1 MAMKTFTPS
10 ETDIVHRT
18 RVDLILRPVQNTI
31 HIVQYDDGLPLIE
44 VELYRNGSVYTLPEG
59 ANVWLRWG
67 VKDYVYTRKLT
78 MVSTDRTKV
87 YFRVTYNMD
96 YFYGNVNPILVV
108 EVPVPGEETTRS
120 AGSSVILVTI
130 DKNPIQYAEG
140 PAAPED
146 EILEEI
152 QNKLVN
158 FEDELDAKTEA
169 CMIELD
175 EKTETCKT
183 QIQNKTNE
191 CIESIPSDY
200 TALEGRVTALEENYD
215 RFEWE
220 IMLQS
225 IRNGHGDN
233 YHTGDQLLIN
243 WKDHTNNNLYNNVEH
258 NIVDHSNAIVKI
270 NGIDTTVSALTL
282 EWHYTIPFGL
292 AFDPAEDLMQV
303 GTNGMPAGRYF
314 FKVSGDS
321 WGGNNG
327 KYYAFIVPANL
338 SSGNRLRPNNAYNA
352 LMNTGKMIVTTN
364 GQSFDALYTLDIVET
379 TSEDTGIYLGTMW
392 STSDVGNAAT
402 YLKQDSDHN
411 TYLNHYHRVVFGYN
425 RWRDS
430 LYRQW
435 LNAEGTGWWTE
446 QNIFDRAPSN
456 IASLSG
462 FLTGYSSQFKNVLRP
477 TKISTYRNTVT
488 DDGGIDIT
496 YDKIFL
502 RSMANMNVD
511 GFSTQQNTGGSEG
524 PNWEYYQNLAIGQ
537 SNLNANGTF
546 KAWATYSILIKYAL
560 NAKTS
565 AQYVFSRAAGRGG
578 GGGVLFVNTSGSVNG
593 SFAGHGNRC
602 LPACIIS

>member
-1 MAMKTFTPS
+1 MTPFTPS

-18 RVDLILRPVQNTI
+18 QADLIRRPVQNTI
-31 HIVQYDDGLPLIE
+31 HIVQYDDQLPVIE
-44 VELYRNGSVYTLPEG
+44 VELYKNGSVYTVPQNGE
-59 ANVWLRWG
+59 VWLRWG
-67 VKDYVYTRKLT
+67 IKDHVYTRKLALI
-78 MVSTDRTKV
+78 SPDRTKV

-108 EVPVPGEETTRS
+108 DDGSGKT
-120 AGSSVILVTI
+120 AGSSPLAILI

-158 FEDELDAKTEA
+158 FEDELNAKTEA

-200 TALEGRVTALEENYD
+200 ATLEGRVTALEENYD

-258 NIVDHSNAIVKI
+258 NIVDHSDAVVKI
-270 NGIDTTVSALTL
+270 NGIDTTVPALTL

-327 KYYAFIVPANL
+327 KYYAFVVPANL

-364 GQSFDALYTLDIVET
+364 GQSFDPLYTLDIVET
-379 TSEDTGIYLGTMW
+379 TSEDTGVYLGTMW

-477 TKISTYRNTVT
+477 TKISTYRNIVT

-502 RSMANMNVD
+502 RSMANMNTD

-546 KAWATYSILIKYAL
+546 KARSAYSILIKYAL

-565 AQYVFSRAAGRGG
+565 AQHVFSRAAYRDVGS
-578 GGGVLFVNTSGSVNG
+578 GVLRVFASGRVDYDLHASLG
-593 SFAGHGNRC
+593 FRC
-602 LPACIIS
+602 FPACIIS